1 MICCWRILLEEL
13 LTIMAGVTVG
23 SHGVCVQ
30 LKLGG
35 GRGCRDAS
43 GAQNPSITKKDWEGW
58 QMNTTVR
65 KVSSSSSS
73 S

>member
-35 GRGCRDAS
+35 GGVVGMRVVLKTRRLRRRTGRGGR
-43 GAQNPSITKKDWEGW
+43 
-58 QMNTTVR
+58 
-65 KVSSSSSS
+65 
-73 S
+73 